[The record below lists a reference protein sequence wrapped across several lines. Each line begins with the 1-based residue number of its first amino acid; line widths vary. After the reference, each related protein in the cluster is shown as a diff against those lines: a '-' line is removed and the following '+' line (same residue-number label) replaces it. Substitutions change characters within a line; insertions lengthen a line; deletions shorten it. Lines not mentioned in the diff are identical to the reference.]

1 MRTGSFA
8 LQLSNFTNGTANE
21 LIKQQR
27 ELIFELGKSIV
38 LDSPVD
44 WGTFRGNWRFSY
56 DNKQI
61 QLDRQD
67 KTGAQVLAELRAFVD
82 GFNGGTMWLL
92 NGMPYGLPLEYGHS
106 KKAPQGMV
114 RRNVSRINAIV
125 ARISKA

>member
-1 MRTGSFA
+1 MRTGSFS
-8 LQLSNFTNGTANE
+8 LQLSNFTNGAASE

-27 ELIFELGKSIV
+27 EIIFELGKSIV
-38 LDSPVD
+38 LDSPVHR
-44 WGTFRGNWRFSY
+44 GTFRGNWRFSY

-82 GFNGGTMWLL
+82 GFNGGTMWML
-92 NGMPYGLPLEYGHS
+92 NGMKYGLMLEYGHS
-106 KKAPQGMV
+106 AKAPQGFV